1 MNVQKGPWG
10 SIDLNFVSPIFLYDN
25 QLILLGTV
33 REDTTCPEGGFN
45 CVILCVLSAAPFYPT
60 KINISETITKKAT
73 VRLENII
80 QPEFRLLF
88 KSVFDIECRFYYRFY
103 LPRSAERQNENDLK
117 VPY

>member
-10 SIDLNFVSPIFLYDN
+10 SIDLNFVSPILLYDY
-25 QLILLGTV
+25 QLILPGAV
-33 REDTTCPEGGFN
+33 RGDTTCPEG
-45 CVILCVLSAAPFYPT
+45 LTLSYYVSCRLPPSSPPKSTFRRLLQ
-60 KINISETITKKAT
+60 KKAT